1 MEEYLYKEK
10 TDRILSAFYEV
21 YNALG
26 YGFLE
31 RVYQNALY
39 QELNRKGFT
48 CEVQKQIKVYYKGKE
63 VGEYYADIL
72 VDKCI
77 ILELKACDRLCK
89 EHELQLINYLK
100 ATDIELGLLLNFG
113 EKPQVRRKVYTNE
126 RKENLRLSAS
136 SASSVC
142 KI

>member
-1 MEEYLYKEK
+1 M
-10 TDRILSAFYEV
+10 
-21 YNALG
+21 
-26 YGFLE
+26 
-31 RVYQNALY
+31 
-39 QELNRKGFT
+39 
-48 CEVQKQIKVYYKGKE
+48 YYKGKE

-136 SASSVC
+136 SASSAC

>member
-31 RVYQNALY
+31 RVYQNSLY
-39 QELNRKGFT
+39 QELNQKGFT
-48 CEVQKQIKVYYKGKE
+48 CEAQKQIKVYYKGKE

-113 EKPQVRRKVYTNE
+113 EKPQVCRKVYTNE

>member
-39 QELNRKGFT
+39 QELNRKGFI
-48 CEVQKQIKVYYKGKE
+48 CEAQKQIKVYYKGKE

>member
-39 QELNRKGFT
+39 QELTRKGFT
-48 CEVQKQIKVYYKGKE
+48 CEAQKQIKVYYKGQE

-113 EKPQVRRKVYTNE
+113 EKPQVCRKVYTNE

>member
-113 EKPQVRRKVYTNE
+113 EKPQVCRKVYTNE